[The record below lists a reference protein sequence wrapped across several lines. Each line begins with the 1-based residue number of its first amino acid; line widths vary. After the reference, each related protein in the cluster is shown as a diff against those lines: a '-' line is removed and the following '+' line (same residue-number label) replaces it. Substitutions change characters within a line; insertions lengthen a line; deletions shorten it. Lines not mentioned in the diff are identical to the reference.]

1 VPAPSWKCVAFIN
14 SKAAQEGEA
23 LAAMPAYG
31 SKISALVQYLSR
43 LPSIKVVVF
52 TMWDQALR
60 VVDKAIRLANI
71 TSAVFLQHQSSETKS
86 AHVASF
92 HSGDIQ
98 VLILNSLTSAS
109 GINLQV
115 ASHVLFLDPVGFSPM
130 QASTLEQQAI
140 GRVLRMGQTNEVV
153 AVVRFVAEG
162 TMEAALYDDIHEATT
177 KAVAADDTFFDG
189 EREDAYVCAD
199 FAAPVRRVVRMFAS
213 ADDGAPAEDEEIQ
226 IEGAMS
232 IEQAITH
239 RLEQAEAEGEVFDLT
254 EDAPVDLEQQLAV
267 ARAHDAIQQPRKR
280 RRGGP
285 SNEAPSVAVAYAE
298 ALVKDEPQRARR

>member
-1 VPAPSWKCVAFIN
+1 
-14 SKAAQEGEA
+14 
-23 LAAMPAYG
+23 
-31 SKISALVQYLSR
+31 
-43 LPSIKVVVF
+43 
-52 TMWDQALR
+52 
-60 VVDKAIRLANI
+60 
-71 TSAVFLQHQSSETKS
+71 
-86 AHVASF
+86 
-92 HSGDIQ
+92 
-98 VLILNSLTSAS
+98 
-109 GINLQV
+109 
-115 ASHVLFLDPVGFSPM
+115 
-130 QASTLEQQAI
+130 
-140 GRVLRMGQTNEVV
+140 
-153 AVVRFVAEG
+153 
-162 TMEAALYDDIHEATT
+162 MEAALYDDIHEATT